1 MSESKFL
8 NGLIFKLPNQQAPDF
23 IKGSL
28 SIKRQELIDELSKMS
43 DEWINLD
50 LKVSKEGKAYAQINT
65 WKPDNEPMK
74 DIPSTGNDLPF

>member
-50 LKVSKEGKAYAQINT
+50 LKVSKEGKAYAQINM

-74 DIPSTGNDLPF
+74 GIPSTGNDLPF